1 MSRRLSADQTKW
13 EMLNKGVMPADLIL
27 DRYAIVIDERVKS
40 SHSDWLKQLNI
51 DYPNCLAVIEIPS
64 GERSK
69 SVKEWNRITD
79 ALFEAGMRRNDTL
92 LVVGG
97 GVVGDLGG
105 FVASTLFRGVRY
117 LHIPTTLLAMVDSS
131 IGGKVGINHS
141 TGKNRIGAFYPPE
154 RIVVRL
160 DFLRTLPKREWVNGA
175 AEMLKYGYI
184 REPKLLDQ
192 LVTLPELLKLERLDQ
207 MQVPE
212 VSETE
217 WEYILPQ
224 LADWIE
230 RSWKIKQNIVDI
242 DEFEQGERMFLNY
255 GHTFGHA
262 LEQLAGYGEIDHGV
276 AVLAGMV
283 CAGLASHRGKKSG
296 ESTHHLVDKNGNTS
310 AFNIS
315 DDPIPLD
322 PLRSFIPLTGIKWSE
337 ISDDA
342 LFSQKLVNEMSSDK
356 KNQSEQIRLILLE
369 SVGRPRIHETA
380 DRKMLEYIWEES
392 FEWLNRSS
400 LTHPDKNSDQ
410 NTSV

>member
-13 EMLNKGVMPADLIL
+13 EILKEGIMPTDLRL
-27 DRYAIVIDERVKS
+27 DRYAILIDERVKS
-40 SHSDWLKQLNI
+40 THSDWLKQLNHH
-51 DYPNCLAVIEIPS
+51 YANCLAVIDIPS

-79 ALFEAGMRRNDTL
+79 ALFDAGMRRNDTL

-131 IGGKVGINHS
+131 IGGKVGINHPS
-141 TGKNRIGAFYPPE
+141 GKNRIGAFYPPE

-184 REPKLLDQ
+184 REPELLDQ
-192 LVTLPELLKLERLDQ
+192 LVTMPELLKLESLGQ

-212 VSETE
+212 VSESE
-217 WEYILPQ
+217 WASILPQ

-230 RSWKIKQNIVDI
+230 RSWNIKQTIVDQ
-242 DEFEQGERMFLNY
+242 DEFEQGKRMFLNY

-283 CAGLASHRGKKSG
+283 CAGLASHRGERSGDFASHRGEKSG
-296 ESTHHLVDKNGNTS
+296 DKS

-315 DDPIPLD
+315 DHPIPLD
-322 PLRSFIPLTGIKWSE
+322 PLRPFIPLTGLNWTQ
-337 ISDDA
+337 ISSDA
-342 LFSQKLVNEMSSDK
+342 FFTQKLVNEMSSDK
-356 KNQSEQIRLILLE
+356 KNQSDQIRLILLE

-380 DRKMLEYIWEES
+380 DRKMLENIWEES
-392 FEWLNRSS
+392 LDWLNRSS
-400 LTHPDKNSDQ
+400 LTDSDKNSDQ
-410 NTSV
+410 NASV